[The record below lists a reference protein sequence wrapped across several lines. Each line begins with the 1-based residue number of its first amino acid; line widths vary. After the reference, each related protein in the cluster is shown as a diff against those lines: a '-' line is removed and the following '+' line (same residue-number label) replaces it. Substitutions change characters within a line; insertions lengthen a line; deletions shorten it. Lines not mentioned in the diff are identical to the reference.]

1 MYLNV
6 FQCVSPSLNVFKCVS
21 VCFTEFKCIW
31 MCEIQ
36 TYCWVVHLVGW
47 RGTRVV
53 ELACW
58 GANSYLIW
66 IKFFFRFWPWF
77 LFETNIL
84 DFWFCQGP
92 FDLFPLCQF
101 LSFPK
106 GDCRENVT
114 RFANSFKKLPAFI
127 VDVNL
132 EANII
137 VNANASYIFFYK
149 DAKFW

>member
-1 MYLNV
+1 MYLTV
-6 FQCVSPSLNVFKCVS
+6 FHRI
-21 VCFTEFKCIW
+21 KCIW
-31 MCEIQ
+31 LCEVQ

-58 GANSYLIW
+58 GQINFWYELSFL
-66 IKFFFRFWPWF
+66 FRFCRWF

-92 FDLFPLCQF
+92 FDLFPLRKF
-101 LSFPK
+101 LTFPK

-132 EANII
+132 KANIT
-137 VNANASYIFFYK
+137 VNANANYIFFYK
-149 DAKFW
+149 DANVPKMSVSWTSKLAKGWQ